1 MKKLRILF
9 QYFLTLMTTSY
20 SQYSAKGDLIWLM
33 LRPWIFIPRVL
44 YILLTFIFLFLR
56 ILFQGNSK
64 NKNVQKNLSKYL
76 FDVITDLGPCFIKL
90 GQALSTRPDL
100 VRQDWLTEL
109 TNLQD
114 NLPAFDHKIAV
125 KIIEEELGAPPTE
138 LFDEFPESPIASAS
152 LGQVYKTKTKN
163 NTYVAVKVQRPNLY
177 FLIRRD
183 VVILRFIGTFF
194 SPFLPLNIG
203 VGIGEIIDEFGK
215 ALFDEIDYEK
225 EGENALKFA
234 NLFKNNPNVF
244 IPKFEK
250 EFSSKRIITTS
261 WIDGVKL
268 RDRALLEENNLVPSS
283 FIKTCVISGLQQLF
297 EYGYFHAD
305 PHPGNM
311 FALKG
316 GNADYGNLAYVDFG
330 MMDTITNSDRLT
342 LIKAIVHI
350 INDEYYLLAKDFQ
363 KLGFLTKEQDL
374 QKLVVPLKE
383 VLGGS
388 FGAEVGTFN
397 LKNVTDKFSKLMYSY
412 PFRVPSRFA
421 LIIRAVVSQE
431 GLALR
436 LDPEFKIL
444 KIAYPYIAK
453 KLLTDNS
460 EEILEILLEVV
471 FDKKGQ
477 IQIEKVESLL
487 NILFKDSQNINSDLI
502 PVANAG
508 LKLIA
513 SNKGSEVRKNLLLS
527 LIKDDKLELTDAK
540 KLLSLIRDTFSPL
553 NIAKSAFQNII
564 SPI

>member
-1 MKKLRILF
+1 MAKP
-9 QYFLTLMTTSY
+9 Y
-20 SQYSAKGDLIWLM
+20 SNYSPKGDLIWLI
-33 LRPWIFIPRVL
+33 LRPWILIPRVL
-44 YILLTFIFLFLR
+44 YILLTLIFLILR
-56 ILFQGNSK
+56 LLFQGNSK

-76 FDVITDLGPCFIKL
+76 FDVITSLGPCFIKL

-114 NLPAFDHKIAV
+114 NLPPFDHKIALR
-125 KIIEEELGAPPTE
+125 IIKEELGAPASE
-138 LFDEFPESPIASAS
+138 LFEDFPDKPIASAS
-152 LGQVYKTKTKN
+152 LGQVYKVKTKN
-163 NTYVAVKVQRPNLY
+163 NTLCAVKVQRPNLH

-183 VVILRFIGTFF
+183 VVILRLLATTF

-225 EGENALKFA
+225 EGLNAQKFA
-234 NLFKNNPNVF
+234 NLFKSNPNVF
-244 IPKFEK
+244 VPKLEK
-250 EFSSKRIITTS
+250 DFSSKRIITTS
-261 WIDGVKL
+261 WIEGVKL
-268 RDRALLEENNLVPSS
+268 RDREILERNNLIPAS

-316 GNADYGNLAYVDFG
+316 GNSDSGNLAYVDFG
-330 MMDTITNSDRLT
+330 MMDTITNSDRIT
-342 LIKAIVHI
+342 LIKAIVHL
-350 INDEYYLLAKDFQ
+350 INEEYLLLAEDFQ
-363 KLGFLTKEQDL
+363 KLGFLTDDQDL
-374 QKLVVPLKE
+374 EKLVEPLKE

-388 FGAEVGTFN
+388 IGAEVGNFN
-397 LKNVTDKFSKLMYSY
+397 LKSVTDNFSKLMYSY

-460 EEILEILLEVV
+460 DEILEILLEVV
-471 FDKKGQ
+471 FDNQGR

-487 NILFKDSQNINSDLI
+487 NILLRDSDNINSELI

-508 LKLIA
+508 LKLFV
-513 SNKGSEVRKNLLLS
+513 SKKGSEVRKNFLLS
-527 LIKDDKLELTDAK
+527 LIKDDKIELNDAK
-540 KLLSLIRDTFSPL
+540 KLLKLIRNTFSPI
-553 NIAKSAFQNII
+553 NIAKSAVQNII
-564 SPI
+564 SPV

>member
-1 MKKLRILF
+1 MA
-9 QYFLTLMTTSY
+9 TSY
-20 SQYSAKGDLIWLM
+20 SKYSPKGDMIWLI
-33 LRPWIFIPRVL
+33 LRPWVLFPRVL
-44 YILLTFIFLFLR
+44 YILLTLIFLLIR
-56 ILFQGNSK
+56 ILFQGNSNSK
-64 NKNVQKNLSKYL
+64 SVQENLSKYL

-114 NLPAFDHKIAV
+114 NLPPFDHKIAL
-125 KIIEEELGAPPTE
+125 KIIEDELGLPANE
-138 LFDEFPESPIASAS
+138 LFDDFPDEPIASAS
-152 LGQVYKTKTKN
+152 LGIVYKAKIKN
-163 NTYVAVKVQRPNLY
+163 NNFCAVKVQRPNLY

-183 VVILRFIGTFF
+183 IVILKILATTFG
-194 SPFLPLNIG
+194 SFLPLNIG

-215 ALFDEIDYEK
+215 ALFDEIDYEQ
-225 EGENALKFA
+225 EGKNALKFA
-234 NLFKNNPNVF
+234 NYFKLNPNVF

-250 EFSSKRIITTS
+250 DYSSKKVITTS

-268 RDRALLEENNLVPSS
+268 RDREILEQNNLIPSS
-283 FIKTCVISGLQQLF
+283 YIRTCVISGLQQLF

-316 GNADYGNLAYVDFG
+316 GSLDYGHLAYVDFG

-342 LIKAIVHI
+342 LIKAIVHL
-350 INDEYYLLAKDFQ
+350 INQEYLLMAKDFQ

-374 QKLVVPLKE
+374 EELVEPLKE

-388 FGAEVGTFN
+388 FGAEVGSFN

-460 EEILEILLEVV
+460 DEIVNILLEVV
-471 FDKKGQ
+471 FDNEGR
-477 IQIEKVESLL
+477 IQIDKLESLL
-487 NILFKDSQNINSDLI
+487 NTLFKGAGNINADLI

-508 LKLIA
+508 LKLFV
-513 SNKGSEVRKNLLLS
+513 SKKGSAVRKNLLLS
-527 LIKDDKLELTDAK
+527 LVKDDRLELKDVE
-540 KLLSLIRDTFSPL
+540 KLLILLRDTFSPL
-553 NIAKSAFQNII
+553 KLAKSAVQNII
-564 SPI
+564 SPA

>member
-1 MKKLRILF
+1 MKR
-9 QYFLTLMTTSY
+9 SY
-20 SQYSAKGDLIWLM
+20 SKYSAKDDLLWLI

-64 NKNVQKNLSKYL
+64 NINVQKNLSKYL
-76 FDVITDLGPCFIKL
+76 LDVITDLGPCFIKL

-114 NLPAFDHKIAV
+114 NLPAFDHKIAI
-125 KIIEEELGAPPTE
+125 KIIEEELGSPANE
-138 LFDEFPESPIASAS
+138 LFEDFPDSPIASAS
-152 LGQVYKTKTKN
+152 LGQVYKAKIN
-163 NTYVAVKVQRPNLY
+163 NYYLAVKVQRPNLY
-177 FLIRRD
+177 FLIRMD
-183 VVILRFIGTFF
+183 VVILRFLGTFL

-215 ALFDEIDYEK
+215 ALFDEIDYLK
-225 EGENALKFA
+225 EAENALKFA
-234 NLFKNNPNVF
+234 YLFKESPKIN
-244 IPKFEK
+244 IPKLEK
-250 EFSSKRIITTS
+250 QFSSKRIITTS

-268 RDRALLEENNLVPSS
+268 RDRALLEENNLIPAS

-297 EYGYFHAD
+297 EFGYFHAD

-316 GNADYGNLAYVDFG
+316 GNADCGNLAYVDFG

-374 QKLVVPLKE
+374 QKLVEPLKE

-388 FGAEVGTFN
+388 LGAEVGDFN
-397 LKNVTDKFSKLMYSY
+397 LKNVTDRFSELMYSY

-444 KIAYPYIAK
+444 KIAYPYIA
-453 KLLTDNS
+453 
-460 EEILEILLEVV
+460 
-471 FDKKGQ
+471 
-477 IQIEKVESLL
+477 
-487 NILFKDSQNINSDLI
+487 
-502 PVANAG
+502 
-508 LKLIA
+508 
-513 SNKGSEVRKNLLLS
+513 
-527 LIKDDKLELTDAK
+527 
-540 KLLSLIRDTFSPL
+540 
-553 NIAKSAFQNII
+553 
-564 SPI
+564 

>member
-1 MKKLRILF
+1 
-9 QYFLTLMTTSY
+9 MTKSY
-20 SQYSAKGDLIWLM
+20 SKYSAKRDLIWLM
-33 LRPWIFIPRVL
+33 LRPWIFIPRIL

-76 FDVITDLGPCFIKL
+76 FDVITDLGPCYIKL

-100 VRQDWLTEL
+100 IRQDWLNEL

-114 NLPAFDHKIAV
+114 NLPPFEHKIAL
-125 KIIEEELGAPPTE
+125 KIIEEELGATVEE
-138 LFDEFPESPIASAS
+138 LFDEFPDSPVASAS
-152 LGQVYKTKTKN
+152 LGQVYKAKIKN
-163 NTYVAVKVQRPNLY
+163 NYVAVKVQRPNLY

-183 VVILRFIGTFF
+183 VVILRFLATFL

-225 EGENALKFA
+225 EGKNALKFA
-234 NLFKNNPNVF
+234 DLFKENPNVF
-244 IPKFEK
+244 IPRVENNL
-250 EFSSKRIITTS
+250 SSIRVITTS

-268 RDRALLEENNLVPSS
+268 RDRNLLEQNNLIPAS

-305 PHPGNM
+305 PHPGNL

-316 GNADYGNLAYVDFG
+316 GNADCGNLAYVDFG

-363 KLGFLTKEQDL
+363 KLGFLTKDQNL
-374 QKLVVPLKE
+374 QKLVAPLKE

-388 FGAEVGTFN
+388 LGAEVGNFN

-471 FDKKGQ
+471 FDNEGR

-487 NILFKDSQNINSDLI
+487 NILFKDSGNINSDLI

-508 LKLIA
+508 LKLFV
-513 SNKGSEVRKNLLLS
+513 SREGSEVRKNLLLS
-527 LIKDDKLELTDAK
+527 LIKDDKIELSDAK
-540 KLLSLIRDTFSPL
+540 KLIGLIRDTFSPI
-553 NIAKSAFQNII
+553 NIAKSAVKKII
-564 SPI
+564 APA

>member
-1 MKKLRILF
+1 
-9 QYFLTLMTTSY
+9 MTQTY
-20 SQYSAKGDLIWLM
+20 YKYSAKGDLIWLI
-33 LRPWIFIPRVL
+33 LRPWIFLPRIL

-56 ILFQGNSK
+56 LLFQGNSK

-114 NLPAFDHKIAV
+114 NLPPFDHKIAL
-125 KIIEEELGAPPTE
+125 KLIEEELGAPANE
-138 LFDEFPESPIASAS
+138 LFDEFPDRPIASAS
-152 LGQVYKTKTKN
+152 LGQVYKAKTKN
-163 NTYVAVKVQRPNLY
+163 NNFLAVKVQRPNLN

-183 VVILRFIGTFF
+183 VVILRFLATFF

-234 NLFKNNPNVF
+234 NLFKGNPNVF
-244 IPKFEK
+244 IPKLEK
-250 EFSSKRIITTS
+250 QFSSKKIITTS

-268 RDRALLEENNLVPSS
+268 RDRDLLEENNLIPAS

-316 GNADYGNLAYVDFG
+316 GNADCGNLAYVDFG

-350 INDEYYLLAKDFQ
+350 INEEYYLLAKDFQ
-363 KLGFLTKEQDL
+363 KLGFLTKDQDL
-374 QKLVVPLKE
+374 KKLVEPLKE

-388 FGAEVGTFN
+388 LVAEVGNFN

-460 EEILEILLEVV
+460 DEILEILLEVV
-471 FDKKGQ
+471 FDNKGR

-487 NILFKDSQNINSDLI
+487 NILFKDSENINSDLI

-508 LKLIA
+508 LKLFV
-513 SNKGSEVRKNLLLS
+513 SKKGSEVRKNLLLS
-527 LIKDDKLELTDAK
+527 LIKDDKLEFTDAK
-540 KLLSLIRDTFSPL
+540 KLLSLIRNTFSPL
-553 NIAKSAFQNII
+553 NIAKSAVQNII
-564 SPI
+564 SPA

>member
-1 MKKLRILF
+1 
-9 QYFLTLMTTSY
+9 MTTSY
-20 SQYSAKGDLIWLM
+20 SKYSPKGDMIWLI
-33 LRPWIFIPRVL
+33 LRPWILLPRVL
-44 YILLTFIFLFLR
+44 YILLTLIFLLVR
-56 ILFQGNSK
+56 ILFQGNSNSK
-64 NKNVQKNLSKYL
+64 SVQKNLSKYL

-114 NLPAFDHKIAV
+114 NLPPFEHKIAL
-125 KIIEEELGAPPTE
+125 KIIEEELGLSANE
-138 LFDEFPESPIASAS
+138 LFDDFPDKPIASAS
-152 LGQVYKTKTKN
+152 LGIVYKAKKKN
-163 NTYVAVKVQRPNLY
+163 NNFCAVKVQRPNLY

-183 VVILRFIGTFF
+183 IVILKILATTFG
-194 SPFLPLNIG
+194 SFLPLNIG

-215 ALFDEIDYEK
+215 ALFDEIDYEQ
-225 EGENALKFA
+225 EGKNALKFA
-234 NLFKNNPNVF
+234 DLFKSNPNVF
-244 IPKFEK
+244 IPKLEK
-250 EFSSKRIITTS
+250 DFSSKKVITTS

-268 RDRALLEENNLVPSS
+268 RDREILERNNLIPSS
-283 FIKTCVISGLQQLF
+283 YIRTCVISGLQQLF

-316 GNADYGNLAYVDFG
+316 GTLDNGHLAYVDFG

-342 LIKAIVHI
+342 LIKAIVHL
-350 INDEYYLLAKDFQ
+350 INQEYLLMAKDFQ

-374 QKLVVPLKE
+374 EQLVEPLKE

-388 FGAEVGTFN
+388 FGAEVGNFN

-460 EEILEILLEVV
+460 DEIVNILLEVV
-471 FDKKGQ
+471 FDNEGR
-477 IQIEKVESLL
+477 IQIDKLESLL
-487 NILFKDSQNINSDLI
+487 NTLFKDTENINADLI

-508 LKLIA
+508 LKLIV
-513 SNKGSEVRKNLLLS
+513 SDKGSEVRKNLLLS
-527 LIKDDKLELTDAK
+527 LVKDDRLEFKDAE
-540 KLLSLIRDTFSPL
+540 KLLILLRDTFSPL
-553 NIAKSAFQNII
+553 KLAKSAVQNII
-564 SPI
+564 SPA

>member
-1 MKKLRILF
+1 MA
-9 QYFLTLMTTSY
+9 TSY
-20 SQYSAKGDLIWLM
+20 SKYSPKGDMIWLI
-33 LRPWIFIPRVL
+33 LRPWILLPRVL
-44 YILLTFIFLFLR
+44 YILLTLIFLSVR
-56 ILFQGNSK
+56 ILFQGNSNSK
-64 NKNVQKNLSKYL
+64 SVQKNLSKYL

-114 NLPAFDHKIAV
+114 NLPPFKHEIAL
-125 KIIEEELGAPPTE
+125 KIIEDELGLPANE
-138 LFDEFPESPIASAS
+138 LFDDFPDEPIASAS
-152 LGQVYKTKTKN
+152 LGIVYKARKKN
-163 NTYVAVKVQRPNLY
+163 NNFCAVKVQRPNLY

-183 VVILRFIGTFF
+183 IVILKILATTFG
-194 SPFLPLNIG
+194 SFLPLNIG

-215 ALFDEIDYEK
+215 ALFDEIDYEQ

-234 NLFKNNPNVF
+234 DLFKSNPNVF
-244 IPKFEK
+244 IPKLEK
-250 EFSSKRIITTS
+250 DFSSKRVITTS

-268 RDRALLEENNLVPSS
+268 RDREILEQNNLIPSS
-283 FIKTCVISGLQQLF
+283 YIRTCVISGLQQLF

-316 GNADYGNLAYVDFG
+316 GTLDNGHLAYVDFG

-342 LIKAIVHI
+342 LIKSIVHL
-350 INDEYYLLAKDFQ
+350 INQEYLLMAKDFQ

-374 QKLVVPLKE
+374 EQLVEPLKE

-388 FGAEVGTFN
+388 FGAEVGNFN

-460 EEILEILLEVV
+460 DEIVNILLEVV
-471 FDKKGQ
+471 FDNEGR
-477 IQIEKVESLL
+477 IQIDKLESLL
-487 NILFKDSQNINSDLI
+487 NTLFKDTENINADLI

-508 LKLIA
+508 LKLIV
-513 SNKGSEVRKNLLLS
+513 SDKGSEVRKNLLLS
-527 LIKDDKLELTDAK
+527 LVKDDRLELKDAE
-540 KLLSLIRDTFSPL
+540 KLLILLRDTFSPL
-553 NIAKSAFQNII
+553 KLAKSAFQNII
-564 SPI
+564 SPA

>member
-1 MKKLRILF
+1 M
-9 QYFLTLMTTSY
+9 SSPY
-20 SQYSAKGDLIWLM
+20 SKYSPKADLVWLI

-44 YILLTFIFLFLR
+44 YILLTLIFLLIR

-76 FDVITDLGPCFIKL
+76 FDVITSLGPCYIKL

-114 NLPAFDHKIAV
+114 NLPPFDHKIALN
-125 KIIEEELGAPPTE
+125 IIEEELGAPAE
-138 LFDEFPESPIASAS
+138 KLFDDFPNEPIASAS
-152 LGQVYKTKTKN
+152 LGQVYKVKTKN
-163 NTYVAVKVQRPNLY
+163 NNFCAVKVQRPNLE

-183 VVILRFIGTFF
+183 VVILKILATTF

-203 VGIGEIIDEFGK
+203 VGIGEIIDEFGR
-215 ALFDEIDYEK
+215 ALFEEIDYEQ

-234 NLFKNNPNVF
+234 NLFKDNPNVF
-244 IPKFEK
+244 IPKLEK
-250 EFSSKRIITTS
+250 EFSSKRVITTS

-268 RDRALLEENNLVPSS
+268 RDRKILEENNLVPSS
-283 FIKTCVISGLQQLF
+283 FIRTCVISGLQQLF
-297 EYGYFHAD
+297 EHGYFHAD

-311 FALKG
+311 FALEG
-316 GNADYGNLAYVDFG
+316 GSVDTGNLAYVDFG
-330 MMDTITNSDRLT
+330 MMDSISNSDRLT
-342 LIKAIVHI
+342 LIKAIVHL
-350 INDEYYLLAKDFQ
+350 INQQYLLLAEDFQ
-363 KLGFLTKEQDL
+363 KLGFLTKDQNL
-374 QKLVVPLKE
+374 QKLVEPLKE
-383 VLGGS
+383 VLGGA
-388 FGAEVGTFN
+388 FGAEVGNFN

-460 EEILEILLEVV
+460 DEILEILLEVV
-471 FDKKGQ
+471 FDKKGR

-487 NILFKDSQNINSDLI
+487 NTLFKDTENINSDLI

-508 LKLIA
+508 LKLFV
-513 SNKGSEVRKNLLLS
+513 SKKGTEVRKNLLLS
-527 LIKDDKLELTDAK
+527 LIKDDKLELSDAK
-540 KLLSLIRDTFSPL
+540 KLISLIREKFSPV
-553 NIAKSAFQNII
+553 NIAKSAVQRII
-564 SPI
+564 SAV

>member
-1 MKKLRILF
+1 MA
-9 QYFLTLMTTSY
+9 TSY
-20 SQYSAKGDLIWLM
+20 SKYSPKGDMIWLI
-33 LRPWIFIPRVL
+33 LRPWILFPRIL
-44 YILLTFIFLFLR
+44 YIFLTLLFLLIR
-56 ILFQGNSK
+56 ILFQGNS
-64 NKNVQKNLSKYL
+64 NSENVQKNLSKYL
-76 FDVITDLGPCFIKL
+76 FDVITNLGPCFIKL

-114 NLPAFDHKIAV
+114 NLPPFDHEIAL
-125 KIIEEELGAPPTE
+125 KIIEDELGASANE
-138 LFDEFPESPIASAS
+138 LFDDFPDEPIASAS
-152 LGQVYKTKTKN
+152 LGIVYKAKTKN
-163 NTYVAVKVQRPNLY
+163 NDFCAVKVQRPNLY

-183 VVILRFIGTFF
+183 IVIIKILATTFG
-194 SPFLPLNIG
+194 SFLPLNIG

-215 ALFDEIDYEK
+215 ALFDEIDYEQ
-225 EGENALKFA
+225 EGKNALKFA
-234 NLFKNNPNVF
+234 DLFKSNPNVF
-244 IPKFEK
+244 IPKLEK
-250 EFSSKRIITTS
+250 DFSSKRVITTS

-268 RDRALLEENNLVPSS
+268 RDREILEQNNLIPSS
-283 FIKTCVISGLQQLF
+283 YIRTCVISGLQQLF

-316 GNADYGNLAYVDFG
+316 GTLDNGHLAYVDFG

-342 LIKAIVHI
+342 LIKAIVHL
-350 INDEYYLLAKDFQ
+350 INQEYLLMAKDFQ

-374 QKLVVPLKE
+374 EQLVEPLKE
-383 VLGGS
+383 VLGGA
-388 FGAEVGTFN
+388 FGAEVGNFN

-460 EEILEILLEVV
+460 DEIVNILLEVV
-471 FDKKGQ
+471 FDNEGR
-477 IQIEKVESLL
+477 IQIDKLESLL
-487 NILFKDSQNINSDLI
+487 NTLFKDTENINADLI

-508 LKLIA
+508 LKLFA
-513 SNKGSEVRKNLLLS
+513 SDKGSEVRKNLLLS
-527 LIKDDKLELTDAK
+527 LVKDDRLEFKDVE
-540 KLLSLIRDTFSPL
+540 KLLILLRDTFSPL
-553 NIAKSAFQNII
+553 KLAKSAVQNII
-564 SPI
+564 SPA

>member
-1 MKKLRILF
+1 LR
-9 QYFLTLMTTSY
+9 
-20 SQYSAKGDLIWLM
+20 
-33 LRPWIFIPRVL
+33 
-44 YILLTFIFLFLR
+44 
-56 ILFQGNSK
+56 
-64 NKNVQKNLSKYL
+64 
-76 FDVITDLGPCFIKL
+76 
-90 GQALSTRPDL
+90 
-100 VRQDWLTEL
+100 
-109 TNLQD
+109 
-114 NLPAFDHKIAV
+114 
-125 KIIEEELGAPPTE
+125 
-138 LFDEFPESPIASAS
+138 
-152 LGQVYKTKTKN
+152 
-163 NTYVAVKVQRPNLY
+163 
-177 FLIRRD
+177 
-183 VVILRFIGTFF
+183 
-194 SPFLPLNIG
+194 
-203 VGIGEIIDEFGK
+203 
-215 ALFDEIDYEK
+215 
-225 EGENALKFA
+225 FA
-234 NLFKNNPNVF
+234 NLFKENPNIF
-244 IPKFEK
+244 IPKLEK
-250 EFSSKRIITTS
+250 QFSSKRVITTS

-268 RDRALLEENNLVPSS
+268 KDRSLLEENNLIPSS

-297 EYGYFHAD
+297 EHGYFHAD

-350 INDEYYLLAKDFQ
+350 INEEYFLLAKDFQ

-374 QKLVVPLKE
+374 QKLVEPLKE

-388 FGAEVGTFN
+388 LSAEVGNFN

-431 GLALR
+431 GLAIK

-471 FDKKGQ
+471 FDKKGR

-487 NILFKDSQNINSDLI
+487 NILFKDSENINSDLI

-508 LKLIA
+508 LKLFVGK
-513 SNKGSEVRKNLLLS
+513 KGSEIRKNLLLS
-527 LIKDDKLELTDAK
+527 LIKDDKLEFNDAK
-540 KLLSLIRDTFSPL
+540 KLLVLISDTFNPL
-553 NIAKSAFQNII
+553 NIAKSAVQNII
-564 SPI
+564 STV

>member
-1 MKKLRILF
+1 
-9 QYFLTLMTTSY
+9 MTQTY
-20 SQYSAKGDLIWLM
+20 SKYSAKGDLIWLL

-56 ILFQGNSK
+56 LLFQGNSK
-64 NKNVQKNLSKYL
+64 NKNVQKNISKYL

-114 NLPAFDHKIAV
+114 NLPPFDHKIAL
-125 KIIEEELGAPPTE
+125 KIIEDELGAPAEE
-138 LFDEFPESPIASAS
+138 LFDEFPDRPIASAS
-152 LGQVYKTKTKN
+152 LGQVYKAKTKN
-163 NTYVAVKVQRPNLY
+163 NSYLAVKVQRPNLY

-183 VVILRFIGTFF
+183 VVILRLLATVF

-225 EGENALKFA
+225 EGENALKFSD
-234 NLFKNNPNVF
+234 LFKNNPNVF
-244 IPKFEK
+244 IPKLEK
-250 EFSSKRIITTS
+250 TFSSKLIITTS

-268 RDRALLEENNLVPSS
+268 RDRALLEQNNLIPAS

-316 GNADYGNLAYVDFG
+316 GNGDSGNLAYVDFG

-350 INDEYYLLAKDFQ
+350 INEEYYLLAKDFQ
-363 KLGFLTKEQDL
+363 KLGFLTKDQDL
-374 QKLVVPLKE
+374 HKLVEPLKE

-388 FGAEVGTFN
+388 LSAEVGNFN

-460 EEILEILLEVV
+460 EEILEILLEVI
-471 FDKKGQ
+471 FDNNGR
-477 IQIEKVESLL
+477 IQVEKVESLL
-487 NILFKDSQNINSDLI
+487 NILFKDSDNFNSDLI

-508 LKLIA
+508 LKLFV
-513 SNKGSEVRKNLLLS
+513 SKKGSEVRKNLLLS
-527 LIKDDKLELTDAK
+527 LIKDEKLEFTDAK
-540 KLLSLIRDTFSPL
+540 KLLALIRDTFSPL
-553 NIAKSAFQNII
+553 NIAKSAVQNII
-564 SPI
+564 STV

>member
-1 MKKLRILF
+1 
-9 QYFLTLMTTSY
+9 MTTSY
-20 SQYSAKGDLIWLM
+20 SKYSPKGDMIWLI
-33 LRPWIFIPRVL
+33 LRPWILLPRVL
-44 YILLTFIFLFLR
+44 YILLTLIFLVLR
-56 ILFQGNSK
+56 ILFQGNSNSK
-64 NKNVQKNLSKYL
+64 SVQKNLSKYL

-114 NLPAFDHKIAV
+114 NLPPFKHKIAL
-125 KIIEEELGAPPTE
+125 KIIEDELGLPAYE
-138 LFDEFPESPIASAS
+138 LFDYFPDEPIASAS
-152 LGQVYKTKTKN
+152 LGIVYKAKKKN
-163 NTYVAVKVQRPNLY
+163 NNFCAVKVQRPNLY

-183 VVILRFIGTFF
+183 IVILKILATTFG
-194 SPFLPLNIG
+194 SFLPLNIG

-215 ALFDEIDYEK
+215 ALFDEIDYEQ
-225 EGENALKFA
+225 EGKNALKFA
-234 NLFKNNPNVF
+234 DLFKSNPNVF
-244 IPKFEK
+244 IPKLEK
-250 EFSSKRIITTS
+250 DFSSKKVITTS

-268 RDRALLEENNLVPSS
+268 RDREILEQNNLIPSS
-283 FIKTCVISGLQQLF
+283 YIRTCVISGLQQLF

-316 GNADYGNLAYVDFG
+316 GTLDNGHLAYVDFG

-342 LIKAIVHI
+342 LIKAIVHL
-350 INDEYYLLAKDFQ
+350 INQEYLLMAKDFQ

-374 QKLVVPLKE
+374 EQLVEPLKE

-388 FGAEVGTFN
+388 FGAEVGNFN

-460 EEILEILLEVV
+460 DEIVNILLEVV
-471 FDKKGQ
+471 FDNEGR
-477 IQIEKVESLL
+477 IQIDKLESLL
-487 NILFKDSQNINSDLI
+487 NTLFKDTENINADLI

-508 LKLIA
+508 LKLIV
-513 SNKGSEVRKNLLLS
+513 SDKGSEVRKNLLLS
-527 LIKDDKLELTDAK
+527 LVKDDRLEFKDAE
-540 KLLSLIRDTFSPL
+540 KLLILLRDTFSPL
-553 NIAKSAFQNII
+553 KLAKSAVQNII
-564 SPI
+564 SPA

>member
-1 MKKLRILF
+1 ME
-9 QYFLTLMTTSY
+9 TSY
-20 SQYSAKGDLIWLM
+20 SKYSPKGDMIWLI
-33 LRPWIFIPRVL
+33 LRPWILLPRVL
-44 YILLTFIFLFLR
+44 YILLTLIFLLLR
-56 ILFQGNSK
+56 ILFQGNSNSK
-64 NKNVQKNLSKYL
+64 SVQKNLSKYL

-114 NLPAFDHKIAV
+114 NLPPFEHKIAL
-125 KIIEEELGAPPTE
+125 KIIEDELGLPANE
-138 LFDEFPESPIASAS
+138 LFDDFPDEPIASAS
-152 LGQVYKTKTKN
+152 LGIVYKAKKKN
-163 NTYVAVKVQRPNLY
+163 NNFCAVKVQRPNLY

-183 VVILRFIGTFF
+183 IVILKILATTFG
-194 SPFLPLNIG
+194 SFLPLNIG

-215 ALFDEIDYEK
+215 ALFDEIDYEQ
-225 EGENALKFA
+225 EGKNALKFA
-234 NLFKNNPNVF
+234 DLFKSNPNVF
-244 IPKFEK
+244 IPKLEK
-250 EFSSKRIITTS
+250 DFSSKRVITTS

-268 RDRALLEENNLVPSS
+268 RDREILEQNNLIPSS
-283 FIKTCVISGLQQLF
+283 YIRTCVISGLQQLF

-316 GNADYGNLAYVDFG
+316 GTLDNGHLAYVDFG

-342 LIKAIVHI
+342 LIKAIVHL
-350 INDEYYLLAKDFQ
+350 INQEYLLMAKDFQ

-374 QKLVVPLKE
+374 EQLVEPLKE
-383 VLGGS
+383 VLGGA
-388 FGAEVGTFN
+388 FGAEVGNFN

-460 EEILEILLEVV
+460 DEIVNILLEVV
-471 FDKKGQ
+471 FDNEGR
-477 IQIEKVESLL
+477 IQIDKLESLL
-487 NILFKDSQNINSDLI
+487 NTLFKDTENINADLI

-508 LKLIA
+508 LKLIV
-513 SNKGSEVRKNLLLS
+513 SDKGSEVRKNLLLS
-527 LIKDDKLELTDAK
+527 LVKDDRLEFKDAE
-540 KLLSLIRDTFSPL
+540 KLLILLRDTFSPL
-553 NIAKSAFQNII
+553 KLAKSAVQNII
-564 SPI
+564 SPA

>member
-1 MKKLRILF
+1 MA
-9 QYFLTLMTTSY
+9 TSY
-20 SQYSAKGDLIWLM
+20 SKYSPKGDMIWLI
-33 LRPWIFIPRVL
+33 LRPWILLPRVL
-44 YILLTFIFLFLR
+44 YILLTLIFLLVR
-56 ILFQGNSK
+56 ILFQGNS
-64 NKNVQKNLSKYL
+64 NSKNVQKNLSKYL

-114 NLPAFDHKIAV
+114 NLPPFEHKIAL
-125 KIIEEELGAPPTE
+125 KIIEDELGLPANE
-138 LFDEFPESPIASAS
+138 LFDDFPDEPIASAS
-152 LGQVYKTKTKN
+152 LGIVYKAKTKN
-163 NTYVAVKVQRPNLY
+163 NNLCAVKVQRPNLY

-183 VVILRFIGTFF
+183 IVILKILATTFG
-194 SPFLPLNIG
+194 SFLPLNIG

-215 ALFDEIDYEK
+215 ALFNEIDYEQ
-225 EGENALKFA
+225 EGKNALKFA
-234 NLFKNNPNVF
+234 DFFKSNPNVF
-244 IPKFEK
+244 IPKLEK
-250 EFSSKRIITTS
+250 DFSSKRVITTS

-268 RDRALLEENNLVPSS
+268 RDREILEQNNLIPSS
-283 FIKTCVISGLQQLF
+283 YIRTCVISGLQQLF

-316 GNADYGNLAYVDFG
+316 GSSDYGHLAYVDFG

-342 LIKAIVHI
+342 LIKSIVHL
-350 INDEYYLLAKDFQ
+350 INQEYLLMAKDFQ
-363 KLGFLTKEQDL
+363 ELGFLTKEQDL
-374 QKLVVPLKE
+374 ELLVDPLKE

-388 FGAEVGTFN
+388 FGAEVGNFN

-460 EEILEILLEVV
+460 DEIVNILLEVV
-471 FDKKGQ
+471 FDKEGR
-477 IQIEKVESLL
+477 IQIDKLESLL
-487 NILFKDSQNINSDLI
+487 NTLFKDTENINADLI

-508 LKLIA
+508 LKLFV
-513 SNKGSEVRKNLLLS
+513 SEKGAEVRKNLLLS
-527 LIKDDKLELTDAK
+527 LVKDDRLEFKDAE
-540 KLLSLIRDTFSPL
+540 KLLILLRDTFSPIKL
-553 NIAKSAFQNII
+553 AKSAVQSII
-564 SPI
+564 SPA

>member
-1 MKKLRILF
+1 MEK
-9 QYFLTLMTTSY
+9 SDSNY
-20 SQYSAKGDLIWLM
+20 SPKGDLIWLL
-33 LRPWIFIPRVL
+33 LRPWIFIPRLL
-44 YILLTFIFLFLR
+44 YILLTLLFLLIR
-56 ILFQGNSK
+56 IFFQSNSK
-64 NKNVQKNLSKYL
+64 SKVIQKNLSRYL

-114 NLPAFDHKIAV
+114 NLPPFENKIAL
-125 KIIEEELGAPPTE
+125 KIIEEDLGASAYE
-138 LFDEFPESPIASAS
+138 LFEEFPDSPIASAS
-152 LGQVYKTKTKN
+152 LGQVYKAKTKN
-163 NTYVAVKVQRPNLY
+163 KSFCAVKVQRPNLY

-183 VVILRFIGTFF
+183 IVILKILATSF
-194 SPFLPLNIG
+194 SPLLPLNIG

-215 ALFDEIDYEK
+215 ALFEEIDYEM
-225 EGENALKFA
+225 EGKNAQKFA
-234 NLFKNNPNVF
+234 ALFQTNPNVF
-244 IPKFEK
+244 IPKLEK
-250 EFSSKRIITTS
+250 DFSSKRVITTS
-261 WIDGVKL
+261 WIEGVKL
-268 RDRALLEENNLVPSS
+268 RDRKILEQNNLIPAS

-297 EYGYFHAD
+297 EHGYFHAD

-316 GNADYGNLAYVDFG
+316 GTSDSGNLAYVDFG
-330 MMDTITNSDRLT
+330 MMDSISNSDRLT
-342 LIKAIVHI
+342 LIKAIVHL
-350 INDEYYLLAKDFQ
+350 INEEYLMLAKDFQ

-374 QKLVVPLKE
+374 EQLVDPLKE

-388 FGAEVGTFN
+388 FGAEVGNFN

-460 EEILEILLEVV
+460 DEILEILLEVV
-471 FDKKGQ
+471 FDNEGRLQ
-477 IQIEKVESLL
+477 VEKVESLL
-487 NILFKDSQNINSDLI
+487 NTLFKDTENINTDLI

-508 LKLIA
+508 LRLFVSK
-513 SNKGSEVRKNLLLS
+513 KGSEVRKSFLLS
-527 LIKDDKLELTDAK
+527 LIKDDRLELNDAK
-540 KLLSLIRDTFSPL
+540 KLLNLIQVTFSPL

-564 SPI
+564 SPV

>member
-1 MKKLRILF
+1 MA
-9 QYFLTLMTTSY
+9 TSY
-20 SQYSAKGDLIWLM
+20 SKYSPKGDMIWLI
-33 LRPWIFIPRVL
+33 LRPWILLPRVL
-44 YILLTFIFLFLR
+44 YILLTLIFLLVR
-56 ILFQGNSK
+56 ILFQGNSNSK
-64 NKNVQKNLSKYL
+64 SVQKNLSKYL

-114 NLPAFDHKIAV
+114 NLPPFEHKIAL
-125 KIIEEELGAPPTE
+125 KIIEDELGLPANE
-138 LFDEFPESPIASAS
+138 LFDDFPDEPIASAS
-152 LGQVYKTKTKN
+152 LGIVYKARTKN
-163 NTYVAVKVQRPNLY
+163 NNFCAVKVQRPNLY

-183 VVILRFIGTFF
+183 IVILKILATTFG
-194 SPFLPLNIG
+194 SFLPLNIG
-203 VGIGEIIDEFGK
+203 VGIGEIIDEFGR
-215 ALFDEIDYEK
+215 ALFDEIDYEQ
-225 EGENALKFA
+225 EGKNALKFA
-234 NLFKNNPNVF
+234 DLFKSNPNVF
-244 IPKFEK
+244 IPKLEK
-250 EFSSKRIITTS
+250 DFSSKRVITTS

-268 RDRALLEENNLVPSS
+268 RDREILEQNNLIPSS
-283 FIKTCVISGLQQLF
+283 YIRTCVISGLQQLF

-316 GNADYGNLAYVDFG
+316 GTLDNGHLAYVDFG

-342 LIKAIVHI
+342 LIKAIVHL
-350 INDEYYLLAKDFQ
+350 INQEYLLMAKDFQ

-374 QKLVVPLKE
+374 EQLVEPLKE
-383 VLGGS
+383 VLGGA
-388 FGAEVGTFN
+388 FGAEVGNFN

-460 EEILEILLEVV
+460 DEIVNILLEVV
-471 FDKKGQ
+471 FDNEGR
-477 IQIEKVESLL
+477 IQIDKLESLL
-487 NILFKDSQNINSDLI
+487 NTLFKDTENINADLI

-508 LKLIA
+508 LKLIV
-513 SNKGSEVRKNLLLS
+513 SDKGSEVRKNLLLS
-527 LIKDDKLELTDAK
+527 LVKDDRLEFKDAE
-540 KLLSLIRDTFSPL
+540 KLLILLRDTFSPL
-553 NIAKSAFQNII
+553 KLAKSAVQNII
-564 SPI
+564 SPA

>member
-1 MKKLRILF
+1 
-9 QYFLTLMTTSY
+9 MTQTY
-20 SQYSAKGDLIWLM
+20 SKYSAKGDLIWLL

-56 ILFQGNSK
+56 LLFQGNSK
-64 NKNVQKNLSKYL
+64 NKNVQKNISKYL

-114 NLPAFDHKIAV
+114 NLPPFDHKIAL
-125 KIIEEELGAPPTE
+125 KIIEDELGVPAQE
-138 LFDEFPESPIASAS
+138 LFDEFPDRPIASAS
-152 LGQVYKTKTKN
+152 LGIVYKAKTKN
-163 NTYVAVKVQRPNLY
+163 NSYVAVKVQRPNLY

-183 VVILRFIGTFF
+183 VVILRLLATVF

-215 ALFDEIDYEK
+215 ALFDEINYEK

-234 NLFKNNPNVF
+234 DLFKNNPNVF
-244 IPKFEK
+244 IPKLEK
-250 EFSSKRIITTS
+250 TFSSKLIITTS

-268 RDRALLEENNLVPSS
+268 RDRALLEQNNLIPAS

-316 GNADYGNLAYVDFG
+316 GNGDSGNLAYVDFG

-350 INDEYYLLAKDFQ
+350 INEEYYLLAKDFQ
-363 KLGFLTKEQDL
+363 KLGFLTEDQNL
-374 QKLVVPLKE
+374 QKLVEPLKE

-388 FGAEVGTFN
+388 LNAEVGNFN

-444 KIAYPYIAK
+444 NIAYPYIAK

-471 FDKKGQ
+471 FDNKGR

-487 NILFKDSQNINSDLI
+487 NILFKDSENINSDLI

-508 LKLIA
+508 LKLFV
-513 SNKGSEVRKNLLLS
+513 SRKGSEVRKNLLLS
-527 LIKDDKLELTDAK
+527 LIKDDKLEFTDAK
-540 KLLSLIRDTFSPL
+540 KLLDLIRDTFSPF
-553 NIAKSAFQNII
+553 NIAKSAVQNII
-564 SPI
+564 SAV

>member
-1 MKKLRILF
+1 MKS
-9 QYFLTLMTTSY
+9 SY
-20 SQYSAKGDLIWLM
+20 SKYSAKDDLFWLI

-114 NLPAFDHKIAV
+114 NLPPFDHKIAL
-125 KIIEEELGAPPTE
+125 KIIEDELGAPAHE
-138 LFDEFPESPIASAS
+138 IFNEFPDRPIASAS
-152 LGQVYKTKTKN
+152 LGQVYKAKTKEN
-163 NTYVAVKVQRPNLY
+163 NYVAVKVQRPNLY

-183 VVILRFIGTFF
+183 IVILRFLATFL

-234 NLFKNNPNVF
+234 GLFKQNPNVF

-250 EFSSKRIITTS
+250 QFSSKRIITTS

-268 RDRALLEENNLVPSS
+268 RDRSVLEQNNLIPTS

-297 EYGYFHAD
+297 EFGYFHAD

-311 FALKG
+311 FALRG
-316 GNADYGNLAYVDFG
+316 GNADCGNLAYVDFG
-330 MMDTITNSDRLT
+330 MMDKITNSDRLI

-363 KLGFLTKEQDL
+363 KLGFLNQDQDL
-374 QKLVVPLKE
+374 QELVLPLKE

-388 FGAEVGTFN
+388 LGAQVGNFN

-460 EEILEILLEVV
+460 DEILEILLEVI
-471 FDKKGQ
+471 FDSEGR
-477 IQIEKVESLL
+477 IQIEKVESLF
-487 NILFKDSQNINSDLI
+487 NVLFKNTENLNSDLI

-508 LKLIA
+508 LKLFV
-513 SNKGSEVRKNLLLS
+513 SKKGSEVRKNLLLS
-527 LIKDDKLELTDAK
+527 LIKDDKLELSDAK
-540 KLLSLIRDTFSPL
+540 KLISLIRDIFSPL
-553 NIAKSAFQNII
+553 NIAKSAVQKII
-564 SPI
+564 SPV

>member
-1 MKKLRILF
+1 
-9 QYFLTLMTTSY
+9 MTNSSSKY
-20 SQYSAKGDLIWLM
+20 SPKSDLIWLI

-44 YILLTFIFLFLR
+44 YILLTLVFLLLR
-56 ILFQGNSK
+56 ILFQGNS
-64 NKNVQKNLSKYL
+64 NNIIVQKNLSKYL
-76 FDVITDLGPCFIKL
+76 FNVITDLGPCFIKL

-114 NLPAFDHKIAV
+114 NLPPFEHKIAL
-125 KIIEEELGAPPTE
+125 KIIEDELGATANE
-138 LFDEFPESPIASAS
+138 LFIEFPDRPIASAS
-152 LGQVYKTKTKN
+152 LGQVYKAKTKN
-163 NTYVAVKVQRPNLY
+163 NTYCAVKVQRPNLF

-183 VVILRFIGTFF
+183 VVILKIFANIF

-215 ALFDEIDYEK
+215 ALFEEIDYEK
-225 EGENALKFA
+225 EGLNAMKFA
-234 NLFKNNPNVF
+234 NLFKSNPNVF
-244 IPKFEK
+244 IPKLEK
-250 EFSSKRIITTS
+250 ELSSKRIITTS
-261 WIDGVKL
+261 WIDGLKL
-268 RDRALLEENNLVPSS
+268 RDRALLEQNNLIPAS

-297 EYGYFHAD
+297 EHGYFHAD

-316 GNADYGNLAYVDFG
+316 GNADFGNLAYVDFG
-330 MMDTITNSDRLT
+330 MMDSISNSDRLA

-350 INDEYYLLAKDFQ
+350 INDEYYLLAQDFQ
-363 KLGFLTKEQDL
+363 KLGFLTKDQDL
-374 QKLVVPLKE
+374 QELVQPLKE

-388 FGAEVGTFN
+388 FGAEVGNFN

-444 KIAYPYIAK
+444 NIAYPYIAK
-453 KLLTDNS
+453 KLLTDDS
-460 EEILEILLEVV
+460 DEILEILLEVV
-471 FDKKGQ
+471 FDSKGR

-487 NILFKDSQNINSDLI
+487 NILFKDSENFNSELI

-508 LKLIA
+508 IKLFM
-513 SNKGSEVRKNLLLS
+513 SKKGSEVRKNLLLS
-527 LIKDDKLELTDAK
+527 LIKDDKLELSDAK
-540 KLLSLIRDTFSPL
+540 KLVSLIRETFNPF
-553 NIAKSAFQNII
+553 NIAKSAVQNII
-564 SPI
+564 PTA